1 LIFDTTATHSLTLLF
16 RSYFIQTAVKA
27 NGSLSFA
34 AGAGAGGSERG
45 LVSQGRFQQKP
56 KPLPYAPGRSGKE
69 PNRPVDACRLCKDK
83 SCAHELNFSNGTI
96 RHGAYNNGATP
107 PWEASLELNLLTPAR
122 NMNEIADKCRTVIL
136 ASGSLAPLPSLCAEL
151 GLRASHVVS
160 KEENVPLSAG
170 KPTKAESAA
179 KPSKAG
185 ESAAKPASKGRLQD
199 RPAPLEADHVINL
212 EKQLMAVAIGH
223 FPDGSSLTVNYNQ
236 YKHDSFLIKLGDA
249 IATVIESIPRGG
261 VLVFLSSYALLK
273 RCTKA
278 WNPESDYD
286 RYARADNNDE
296 SDAWNRMISSKG
308 KVIVEPT
315 GGQSDFEA
323 AKNEYAEAIRVTGSC
338 VLFAVFRGKMSEGIS
353 FNDDNARGVVCVGIP
368 FPSSFDRS
376 IKAKKSYNDEQR
388 KLERRLDLLSG
399 DSWYSQQAYRAIAQA
414 LGRCIRHAGDYGTI
428 VLMDSRF
435 CDESPP
441 DENNT
446 CMAHRQLPK
455 WMRSNVQT
463 LSSSSVN
470 NSYGKTIAGSWP
482 GLTVALEHFFEEAP
496 VYAEGVLQ
504 KQRESLQR
512 AQDQAASKNAA
523 SLDVKPS
530 VTPTRST
537 PYSFTTTP
545 QSIPTRSTPYSF
557 MATPQSISP
566 SQALPSGETSSG
578 KNGNVKDE
586 WNAHGHEDRNRP
598 R

>member
-1 LIFDTTATHSLTLLF
+1 LTFDTASNRSLTLLFILLF

-27 NGSLSFA
+27 NGSLAFA
-34 AGAGAGGSERG
+34 AGAGAG
-45 LVSQGRFQQKP
+45 VSQGRFQAKP
-56 KPLPYAPGRSGKE
+56 KPLPYAPGRSARE
-69 PNRPVDACRLCKDK
+69 PNHPVDACRLCKDK

-107 PWEASLELNLLTPAR
+107 PWEASLVLDLLTPAR

-151 GLRASHVVS
+151 GLRASHVAA
-160 KEENVPLSAG
+160 KEENVPLERAA
-170 KPTKAESAA
+170 KPTKAE
-179 KPSKAG
+179 PTKAG
-185 ESAAKPASKGRLQD
+185 ESVTKPVSKGRLQD
-199 RPAPLEADHVINL
+199 RPAPLEADHVISL

-278 WNPESDYD
+278 WNPAEYD

-296 SDAWNRMISSKG
+296 SDAWNRMIRSKG

-323 AKNEYAEAIRVTGSC
+323 AKAEYAEAIRVTGNC

-353 FNDDNARGVVCVGIP
+353 FNDDNARGVICVGIP

-414 LGRCIRHAGDYGTI
+414 LGRCIRHAGDYGKN
-428 VLMDSRF
+428 LLSRVDLDLQA
-435 CDESPP
+435 C
-441 DENNT
+441 
-446 CMAHRQLPK
+446 LLV
-455 WMRSNVQT
+455 SNSLF
-463 LSSSSVN
+463 LS
-470 NSYGKTIAGSWP
+470 
-482 GLTVALEHFFEEAP
+482 
-496 VYAEGVLQ
+496 
-504 KQRESLQR
+504 
-512 AQDQAASKNAA
+512 
-523 SLDVKPS
+523 
-530 VTPTRST
+530 
-537 PYSFTTTP
+537 
-545 QSIPTRSTPYSF
+545 
-557 MATPQSISP
+557 
-566 SQALPSGETSSG
+566 
-578 KNGNVKDE
+578 
-586 WNAHGHEDRNRP
+586 
-598 R
+598 